1 MFWFIIF
8 GSLSCRPPHIRYA
21 RHVWRWHLSRTARR
35 ILPAVLM
42 SGVWASVVSVTVQQ
56 FPVAGTAILSGT
68 TGAGASV
75 SALSAPLALLL
86 TLRANASMTRLL
98 EARLAWARLCL
109 HSRSLA
115 NLLQVY
121 LMPLEPEASILAMR
135 HLTIL
140 GWLLKA
146 RVRDESEASQQQI
159 LRTMLTGEDY
169 AWLSSQQGNRP
180 IAITSRL
187 RQITAI
193 AFDRT
198 QTQTPAVSGR
208 TTSTTTT
215 WNNSPHPLACVED
228 RIHQLE
234 TSLGVVERIF
244 SSPIPPTYSRH
255 LSRVM
260 SLWLYIMPINLVA
273 LGLTRTGVI
282 IATMIASYVFIG
294 IDEVGMEIERPSLLL
309 PLQQLAGSIQNAVK
323 DQAVMEGGGGMP
335 KVP

>member
-1 MFWFIIF
+1 M
-8 GSLSCRPPHIRYA
+8 ST
-21 RHVWRWHLSRTARR
+21 TARR

-42 SGVWASVVSVTVQQ
+42 SVVWAACVSMAVKT
-56 FPVAGTAILSGT
+56 FPRVGAAILSGG

-109 HSRSLA
+109 HSRSLT

-121 LMPLEPEASILAMR
+121 LVPLEPEASILAMR
-135 HLTIL
+135 HLAIL
-140 GWLLKA
+140 GWSTKA
-146 RVRDESEASQQQI
+146 RLRNETEESRQKVLQI
-159 LRTMLTGEDY
+159 MLSGEDY
-169 AWLSSQQGNRP
+169 SWLSSQHGNRP

-193 AFDRT
+193 ALER
-198 QTQTPAVSGR
+198 
-208 TTSTTTT
+208 TSTGQTC
-215 WNNSPHPLACVED
+215 NPPLAFVED

-234 TSLGVVERIF
+234 TSLGVLERIF

-260 SLWLYIMPINLVA
+260 SLWLFLMPINLVA
-273 LGLTRTGVI
+273 LGLTTSGVI

-294 IDEVGMEIERPSLLL
+294 IDEVGMEIERPSSLL
-309 PLQQLAGSIQNAVK
+309 PLQQLAGNIQNAVR

-335 KVP
+335 EVP

>member
-1 MFWFIIF
+1 MGARILLIHSTNSFISSII
-8 GSLSCRPPHIRYA
+8 LSFSPPHVRYA
-21 RHVWRWHLSRTARR
+21 RHVWKWPASTTARR
-35 ILPAVLM
+35 ILPAVLITV
-42 SGVWASVVSVTVQQ
+42 VWATCVSLVVNSS
-56 FPVAGTAILSGT
+56 PRLGAAILSGK

-98 EARLAWARLCL
+98 EARLAWGRLAL
-109 HSRSLA
+109 HSRSIA

-121 LMPLEPEASILAMR
+121 LLPVEPEASILAMR
-135 HLTIL
+135 HLSIL

-146 RVRDESEASQQQI
+146 KLRDESEESQQQV
-159 LRTMLTGEDY
+159 LRTMLSGEDY
-169 AWLSSQQGNRP
+169 SWLSSQQGNRP

-187 RQITAI
+187 RQITAL

-198 QTQTPAVSGR
+198 PAGY
-208 TTSTTTT
+208 TA
-215 WNNSPHPLACVED
+215 NNPLAFVED

-260 SLWLYIMPINLVA
+260 SLWLFLMPMNLVA
-273 LGLTRTGVI
+273 LGLTTPGVI
-282 IATMIASYVFIG
+282 VATMIASYVFIG

-309 PLQQLAGSIQNAVK
+309 PLQQLAGSIQNAVR
-323 DQAVMEGGGGMP
+323 DQVVLEGGGGMP

>member
-1 MFWFIIF
+1 
-8 GSLSCRPPHIRYA
+8 
-21 RHVWRWHLSRTARR
+21 
-35 ILPAVLM
+35 M
-42 SGVWASVVSVTVQQ
+42 SVVWATCVSVVVKT
-56 FPVAGTAILSGT
+56 FPRVGTAILSGN

-98 EARLAWARLCL
+98 EARLAWSRLCL
-109 HSRSLA
+109 HSRALA

-121 LMPLEPEASILAMR
+121 LVPLEPEASILAMR

-146 RVRDESEASQQQI
+146 RLRDESEESQQQL
-159 LRTMLTGEDY
+159 LRTMLSGEDY
-169 AWLSSQQGNRP
+169 SWLSSQQGNRP

-187 RQITAI
+187 RQITAL

-198 QTQTPAVSGR
+198 PNGHM
-208 TTSTTTT
+208 
-215 WNNSPHPLACVED
+215 WNTPLAFVED

-260 SLWLYIMPINLVA
+260 SIWLFLMPINLVA
-273 LGLTRTGVI
+273 LGLTTSGVI

-309 PLQQLAGSIQNAVK
+309 PLQQLAACIQNAVK